1 MTDMILKMCYTAV
14 VGGLVLEVGSS
25 PLLHSSGSHLSRGIE
40 ERGVSVSDTFDF
52 WQVSFE

>member
-1 MTDMILKMCYTAV
+1 MILKMCYPAV

-25 PLLHSSGSHLSRGIE
+25 PLLHSSGSHLSRGID
-40 ERGVSVSDTFDF
+40 ERGVSVSLDTFDF